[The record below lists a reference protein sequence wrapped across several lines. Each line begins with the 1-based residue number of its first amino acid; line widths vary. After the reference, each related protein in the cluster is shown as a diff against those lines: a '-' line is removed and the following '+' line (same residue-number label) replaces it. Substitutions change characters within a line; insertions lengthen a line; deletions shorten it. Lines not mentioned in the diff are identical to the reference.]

1 MALLLLPPVPFAA
14 ALVQPAA
21 PSAAAQAPA
30 RPAMLPDRHPAARST
45 APAARPCPAQICGH
59 NSFENPALN
68 GRPAARSTVP
78 SARTPGPPCPAHVPG
93 QICGHRPGPAGPA
106 AIVVYQAGKDTTVF
120 QQGNQIYRIPT
131 SAGSGGVTKPPAP
144 PDMVTYLNSKL
155 FRANRF
161 YGGNLVNGSGS
172 GQIFLKPREGNG
184 PVPDLIGVTYTNG
197 VPVQLIRVEVYAPLY
212 TTPVSKASADAETE
226 LRKAEDLVIQI
237 DPGPQN
243 LTLTSPQQRTEYRLI
258 EKIAPALVYPDGR
271 RATVCRLGTVGL
283 VPGRPLRDACSMMLS
298 PQVRDRIL
306 VQRSG
311 EIIRRRAACP
321 EPGAPPWPSASG
333 PPRLSRRTG

>member
-1 MALLLLPPVPFAA
+1 MVLAAPAAAMALLLLSPVPFAA

-21 PSAAAQAPA
+21 GSAAAQAPA
-30 RPAMLPDRHPAARST
+30 RPATLPDRHPAARST
-45 APAARPCPAQICGH
+45 APAARTPAAPCPAQICGH
-59 NSFENPALN
+59 
-68 GRPAARSTVP
+68 RR
-78 SARTPGPPCPAHVPG
+78 
-93 QICGHRPGPAGPA
+93 GPAGPA

-131 SAGSGGVTKPPAP
+131 STGSGGGVTKPPAP

-155 FRANRF
+155 FRVHRF
-161 YGGNLVNGSGS
+161 YGGDLVNGSGS

-197 VPVQLIRVEVYAPLY
+197 VPVQLTRVEVYAPLY
-212 TTPVSKASADAETE
+212 TTPVSKASADAEAE

-243 LTLTSPQQRTEYRLI
+243 VTLTSPQQRTEYRLI

-271 RATVCRLGTVGL
+271 RATVQQIGNESGTGDEPVFLASPGGDPNLSGL
-283 VPGRPLRDACSMMLS
+283 LDGGGGGIGGGD
-298 PQVRDRIL
+298 
-306 VQRSG
+306 
-311 EIIRRRAACP
+311 
-321 EPGAPPWPSASG
+321 APPDPF
-333 PPRLSRRTG
+333 